1 MAIAWSVERT
11 ASRRRVARVYSYDWD
26 RRTGGFRLTTRTGKF
41 VASEIRPVF
50 SEELVLTGLERRL
63 AFDPAERRPLLWAKQ
78 NVYLY
83 HGQEIAKF
91 LKTRYGKP
99 LDIEWKGEL
108 QEDEGSPKSS
118 KSQKKKKLFPVDVDR
133 MVEKNHGIMRALVA
147 DTLKRIK
154 EMYDAYASK
163 CDAVYIGFSGGKDSV
178 ALLDLCHK
186 VLPLDVPVV
195 FSDTDMELPDTY
207 RVWEEIQ
214 DRYNSRPFLKV
225 CAKTPALENWRLF
238 GPPSRAVRW
247 CCAVHKS
254 APALIALKDR
264 LCVTSVKAAAFLGV
278 RSEESLSRSAYE
290 DIGEGVKITSQV
302 NLMPILE
309 WGAHELWSYLLE
321 NDLMINRAYRYG
333 LSRVGCVMCP
343 ESSERYAWFVDAV
356 YPEAIAPYSDA
367 IIETSAKEFA
377 SQEEEREFLGS
388 SNWQAR
394 KSGVALERHLPRPT
408 EITEGLNIEWC
419 GAELHVASF
428 LEWLKTAGNV
438 LTDESDDFFRLV
450 LRGGRSEG
458 VPFKVYDSTN
468 GKGKI
473 CVSFK
478 DHAER
483 KRLLPVL
490 RTVLHK
496 SMACVCCRVCEA
508 ECPAGALYASNGRM
522 VIDETKCLH
531 CLRCHSMDLG
541 CWRYRSMRVPETCG
555 STLSGINVYKNFG
568 LRTEFV
574 AVYLAEREAFDHTAR
589 INRAKQVP
597 AAKAWFRQ
605 GLLMGAKNTAPTK
618 LLDVFEEKGVEE
630 PLAWDCVWM
639 GLCNYA
645 PVVKWL
651 ICTLKLDQSY
661 TDAELHVL
669 LGNDIKDVT
678 KKGGLQALKNMLVST
693 PFGTGE
699 NSVCELLK
707 KGKNTVGIVR
717 RSRSVDPLVSLYGL
731 YVMAEKSGRGAFTVR
746 QMMAAEFDGEFVSP
760 LAAFGI
766 SPDEFKKQCMG
777 LATVHPDLIACSFTL
792 GLDEVRVFPE
802 TKGRDDVVALILEKH

>member
-1 MAIAWSVERT
+1 M
-11 ASRRRVARVYSYDWD
+11 YSFEWD
-26 RRTGGFRLTTRTGKF
+26 KQTGGYRLTTQTGKF
-41 VASEIRPVF
+41 VACEIRPVF
-50 SEELVLTGLERRL
+50 AEELSLTGLAVRL

-83 HGQEIAKF
+83 RGEEIAR
-91 LKTRYGKP
+91 LHRTRYGKP
-99 LDIEWKGEL
+99 LDIEWKGVL
-108 QEDEGSPKSS
+108 WGNQGSPEGAKSRR
-118 KSQKKKKLFPVDVDR
+118 KPKLVPVDVGAL
-133 MVEKNHGIMRALVA
+133 VAKNHDIIAALVA

-154 EMYDAYASK
+154 EMYDAYAGK
-163 CDAVYIGFSGGKDSV
+163 CDAIYIGFSGGKDSV
-178 ALLDLCHK
+178 VLLDLCHK

-214 DRYNSRPFLKV
+214 SRYEGRTFLKV
-225 CAKTPALENWRLF
+225 SAKVPALENWHLF

-254 APALIALKDR
+254 APALIELKHR
-264 LCVTSVKAAAFLGV
+264 LCVTSFKAAAFLGV
-278 RSEESLSRSAYE
+278 RSEESLNRSAYE
-290 DIGEGVKITSQV
+290 DIGEGVKTSTQA

-309 WGAHELWSYLLE
+309 WGAHELWLYLLE
-321 NDLMINRAYRYG
+321 NDLTVNPAYRYG
-333 LSRVGCVMCP
+333 LSRIGCVMCP
-343 ESSERYAWFVDAV
+343 ESSEKYAWFVDAV
-356 YPEAIAPYSDA
+356 YPEAIKPYGDV

-377 SQEEEREFLGS
+377 SQEEAREFLGS

-394 KSGVALERHLPRPT
+394 KSGVALMKQLSRPT
-408 EITEGLNIEWC
+408 EKTDGLNVEWRSEGLNTK
-419 GAELHVASF
+419 SF
-428 LEWLKTAGNV
+428 LEWLKTVGKV
-438 LTDESDDFFRLV
+438 FMDEPDDRFRLV
-450 LRGGRSEG
+450 LKNGRREG
-458 VPFKVYDSTN
+458 ILFKVRDIAN
-468 GKGKI
+468 GAGNI
-473 CVSFK
+473 RVSFV
-478 DHAER
+478 DDAER

-490 RTVLHK
+490 HKVLQK
-496 SMACVCCRVCEA
+496 SVACVGCQACEA
-508 ECPAGALYASNGRM
+508 ECPTGALRASIGA
-522 VIDETKCLH
+522 VKIDGPKCNH

-541 CWRYRSMRVPETCG
+541 CWRYRSMRVPETSG
-555 STLSGINVYKNFG
+555 STLNGINVYKNFG

-574 AVYLAEREAFDHTAR
+574 TVYLAERDAFDQTAQ

-605 GLLMGAKNTAPTK
+605 ALLMDGKTTTPTK
-618 LLDVFEEKGVEE
+618 LLDVFEKKGVED

-651 ICTLKLDQSY
+651 VCTAKMNVSY
-661 TDAELHVL
+661 TDADLFDL
-669 LGNDIKDVT
+669 LGSDIKDVT
-678 KKGGLQALKNMLVST
+678 KKGGMQALKNMLVST

-707 KGKNTVGIVR
+707 KGKHTVGLTH
-717 RSRSVDPLVSLYGL
+717 RSHSVDSLVVLYGL
-731 YVMAEKSGRGAFTVR
+731 YVMAEKSGRDAFTVR

-766 SPDEFKKQCMG
+766 PPDEFKKQCMG
-777 LATVHPDLIACSFTL
+777 LAVVHPDLIACSFTL

-802 TKGRDDVVALILEKH
+802 TKSKDDVVALIL